1 MRMFKQVVRSVPT
14 YTTFRNTEHEVSEM
28 ALHFLEEEL
37 ALENYD
43 GY

>member
-1 MRMFKQVVRSVPT
+1 MHMFEQVVRSVPT

-28 ALHFLEEEL
+28 ALHFLEEF